1 MELETLDNTL
11 GNLKRVVKKRQSQ
24 QETEAG
30 VKDSVENH
38 VKLKLIIANEEEQGG
53 SPGDVLDQAHRR
65 KDGDPSQ
72 AMERSEGPLL
82 DATSGDKHLVHEDD
96 RRVVVKAYQGGL
108 ADYEQY
114 F

>member
-1 MELETLDNTL
+1 METLDDTP
-11 GNLKRVVKKRQSQ
+11 GDSKGVVTKRQSQ
-24 QETEAG
+24 QGTEAG
-30 VKDSVENH
+30 VKDSVEKH
-38 VKLKLIIANEEEQGG
+38 VKLQVIIANEEKHGG
-53 SPGDVLDQAHRR
+53 PPGDVLDQAYHR

-96 RRVVVKAYQGGL
+96 RGVVVKAHIGGL
-108 ADYEQY
+108 ADGERY